1 MNYIT
6 EFIKNT
12 EFSDKVVFGEGITT
26 AVSAIKEYF
35 SLENRK
41 ISGDFK
47 TAIIAKEADY
57 LLIGKNLKDRLI
69 LEGISCDAYVFEG
82 LSSDFSFLDGLKIV
96 ICLGDADYYGRLAV
110 FAKSTNLKL
119 ICIST
124 SMVFAD
130 GLCGFYKTNPFDYE
144 EGSVYKIIV
153 DIDLYKKL
161 KRKDLADGYAFCC
174 SSILSGYELLLSEE
188 LLSRKT
194 DAEEAYKLL
203 NSAYKTLLLLTPE
216 NIVGVLVVSELYIAS
231 LLYKMPNVIINGD
244 GFSVGRVLSCATG
257 LPEKECVFRLI
268 APLLTV
274 LKGYL
279 SSNAKDF
286 IVVPNVNADVEKL
299 AEIFKIPELYIYE
312 KFTLK
317 DFDTL
322 TKEKSL
328 ILSDKEPIKKIDGI
342 LYKYK
347 KLIDGYDVVYR
358 GRHSRADFSESDK
371 RLSIKLGGLV
381 SCGLLQVLYDDGFLS
396 VLEDL

>member
-26 AVSAIKEYF
+26 TISVVKGYF
-35 SLENRK
+35 SFENEK
-41 ISGDFK
+41 IGDDFK
-47 TAIIAKEADY
+47 TAIIAKESDF
-57 LLIGKNLKDRLI
+57 LLIGKSLKDRVI
-69 LEGISCDAYVFEG
+69 SEGISCDAYVFES
-82 LSSDFSFLDGLKIV
+82 LPSDFSFLEGLSVV

-110 FAKSTNLKL
+110 FAKSKNLKL
-119 ICIST
+119 VCIST
-124 SMVFAD
+124 SAIFAD
-130 GLCGFYKTNPFDYE
+130 GLCGFYKTNPFNYE

-174 SSILSGYELLLSEE
+174 SSVLSGYELLLSEE
-188 LLSRKT
+188 LLCRT
-194 DAEEAYKLL
+194 TCVEEVEKLL
-203 NSAYKTLLLLTPE
+203 NSAYKTLLLLTSE
-216 NIVGVLVVSELYIAS
+216 NIVGVLVVSQLYIAS
-231 LLYKMPNVIINGD
+231 LLYKMPKIIINGD
-244 GFSVGRVLSCATG
+244 GFSVGRVLACATG

-279 SSNAKDF
+279 NGTVRDF
-286 IVVPNVNADVEKL
+286 LTVPNFNFDVEKL

-317 DFDTL
+317 DFDAL
-322 TKEKSL
+322 SKEKSL
-328 ILSDKEPIKKIDGI
+328 IFSDKELIKKIDGI

-347 KLIDGYDVVYR
+347 RLMNGYDVVYR
-358 GRHSRADFSESDK
+358 GRHSRADFSEEDK
-371 RLSIKLGGLV
+371 RLSVKLGGLI
-381 SCGLLQVLYDDGFLS
+381 SCGILKVLYDDGFLS